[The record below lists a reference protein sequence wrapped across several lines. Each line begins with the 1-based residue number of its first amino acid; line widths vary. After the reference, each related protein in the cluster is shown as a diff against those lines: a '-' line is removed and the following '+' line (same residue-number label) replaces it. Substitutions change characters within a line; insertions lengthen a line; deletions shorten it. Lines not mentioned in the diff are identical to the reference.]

1 MTLLFKEALEDGGF
15 NVDTFNDPRDT
26 LKNFKPHLY
35 DLIILDIVM
44 PAMDGFKLYNQLR
57 KVDPDINII
66 FLTASE
72 KHHDVLSN
80 EGYSK
85 DLFLLKPISVMDL
98 LVEVNKRV
106 YG

>member
-1 MTLLFKEALEDGGF
+1 LTWLFKEALEDGGF

-35 DLIILDIVM
+35 DLIIVM
-44 PAMDGFKLYNQLR
+44 PAMDGFRLYNQLR
-57 KVDPDINII
+57 KIDPDINII

-72 KHHDVLSN
+72 KHHDVLSK

-85 DLFLLKPISVMDL
+85 DLFLFKPISMIDL
-98 LVEVNKRV
+98 LIEVNKRV

>member
-1 MTLLFKEALEDGGF
+1 LFKQALEDGGF
-15 NVDTFNDPRDT
+15 DVDTFNDPRKT
-26 LKNFKPHLY
+26 LKNFKPRLY

-57 KVDPDINII
+57 KIEPDIKIL

-72 KHHDVLSN
+72 KHRDVLSK

-85 DLFLLKPISVMDL
+85 DLFLYKPISIIDL
-98 LVEVNKRV
+98 LKEVNKRV
-106 YG
+106 HVKN